1 MRDAFVMWRN
11 TKMVVL
17 VALSAAIYAAIL
29 IPFKIITIVP
39 GYTELRPGNAIPV
52 VCGLLFGPAAAW
64 GCAIGNLMADFF
76 GTIGP
81 GSFFGMI
88 GNFLFAYL
96 PYRVWVMCKGF
107 QPPRGSWRE
116 VPLLVLAIFIGSAS
130 CAIVIAFGVELLN
143 LFPFAYVVLTSVI
156 TINNMLIGCIL
167 GIPLLIL
174 IYPRARRWQL
184 TFSQVMR
191 RDDLRGTRFTPVA
204 ATVILVA
211 CMIGVLAAL
220 DKAGTIANWANALGL
235 MHIEPVI
242 GENGK
247 PLPVSLLIPA
257 DMALRQ
263 LGGWCSLAIL
273 LGSFF
278 MARIGP
284 GRRPAE
290 AVSDEDASAGPIGD
304 ISMNDV
310 TFTYPGAPQAA
321 LKSASFSQP
330 AGRRHFLMGRTG
342 AGKSTLALC
351 LNGVIP
357 HMQAGE
363 HSGSVL
369 VGGLDTTQWP
379 VSRLSR
385 VTGLVF
391 QDFETQL
398 FCSDVELEVAFGL
411 QNRGLPPDLMRER
424 VDYWLRELGL
434 EHLVGR
440 DPSTLSGGEKQ
451 RLVLA
456 AVMATEPPIVVLDEP
471 TTDLDPAGRR
481 QVMGAVSR
489 LADQGRTLLIA
500 TGHTA
505 EAVEGDGLLVLRDG
519 EVAYTGE
526 PAALLRDIEAAEALG
541 LRPDPLAEIAAAVGL
556 DEVPPDVPSAVE
568 ILRQRGA
575 RLDEETLKAGD
586 AARKS
591 ENAND
596 IALSLEEVSFSYD
609 KERVLR
615 GVSLQVRTGEFVA
628 VLGPNGAGKTTM
640 CKLLMGLLSP
650 RPGTVAVNGRNV
662 SDMRVTE
669 LAAQIGYLYQ
679 NPDSQIFSD
688 TVYAE
693 VAFGPRNLGCDE
705 DEVHGRVTDSLATT
719 ELSDYEAADPFT
731 LTRGQRQRVALAAIL
746 ACQPDIIVFDE
757 PTTGLDV
764 PQQIAIMELLKK
776 LQSQGRTVMMV
787 THHTDM
793 ALEYADRLLLIANGE
808 LIADGPTREV
818 VADTESF
825 AAADQLPP
833 VAAQIG
839 TELFGLPLLSA
850 AEFGRY
856 VRLG

>member
-1 MRDAFVMWRN
+1 MRDALVMWRN

-39 GYTELRPGNAIPV
+39 GYTELRPGNAIPIV
-52 VCGLLFGPAAAW
+52 AGLLFGPAAAW
-64 GCAIGNLMADFF
+64 GCAIGNLIADFF

-81 GSFFGMI
+81 GSFFGVI
-88 GNFLFAYL
+88 GNFLFAYI
-96 PYRVWVMCKGF
+96 PYRIWVMCKGF
-107 QPPRGSWRE
+107 RSPTGSWRE
-116 VPLLVLAIFIGSAS
+116 VPLLVVAIFVGSAA
-130 CAIVIAFGVELLN
+130 CAIVIAFGVELLA

-156 TINNMLIGCIL
+156 TINNTLIGCIL

-184 TFSQVMR
+184 TFSQVMPE
-191 RDDLRGTRFTPVA
+191 DDLRGTRFAPVA

-211 CMIGVLAAL
+211 CIIGVFAAL
-220 DKAGTIANWANALGL
+220 DKAGIIANWADTLGM
-235 MHIEPVI
+235 MHLQPEI
-242 GENGK
+242 GDDGK

-263 LGGWCSLAIL
+263 LGGWCSLAIFV
-273 LGSFF
+273 GSFF
-278 MARIGP
+278 MARVGP
-284 GRRPAE
+284 GRKTPD
-290 AVSDEDASAGPIGD
+290 AVSEDETSAGSGGD
-304 ISMNDV
+304 MIMDQV
-310 TFTYPGAPQAA
+310 TFTYPGALQPA
-321 LKSASFSQP
+321 LKSASFSQA

-363 HSGSVL
+363 YSGSVL
-369 VGGLDTTQWP
+369 VGGLDTSQWP

-411 QNRGLPPDLMRER
+411 QNRGLPPDLMRKR
-424 VDYWLRELGL
+424 VDYWLSELEL
-434 EHLVGR
+434 EHLIGR

-481 QVMGAVSR
+481 QVMDAIGR
-489 LADQGRTLLIA
+489 LAEQGRTLLIA

-505 EAVEGDGLLVLRDG
+505 EAVEGDGLLVLHDG
-519 EVAYTGE
+519 GVAYNGE
-526 PAALLRDIEAAEALG
+526 LARLLQDIEAAEALG
-541 LRPDPLAEIAAAVGL
+541 LQPDPLAEIAAAVGL
-556 DEVPPDVPSAVE
+556 EEVPLDVASAVAM
-568 ILRQRGA
+568 LRQRDA
-575 RLDEETLKAGD
+575 RLDEESLRAED
-586 AARKS
+586 AVRQS
-591 ENAND
+591 RNSGE
-596 IALSLEEVSFSYD
+596 IAISLEDVCFGYG
-609 KERVLR
+609 KEHVLR
-615 GVSLQVRTGEFVA
+615 DVSLQVAAGEFVA

-640 CKLLMGLLSP
+640 CKLMMGLL
-650 RPGTVAVNGRNV
+650 RGQAGTVSVNGRDIR
-662 SDMRVTE
+662 DMRVSE
-669 LAAQIGYLYQ
+669 LAARIGYLYQ

-693 VAFGPRNLGCDE
+693 VAFGPRNLGHDE
-705 DEVHGRVTDSLATT
+705 NEVGRRVSASLATT
-719 ELSDYEAADPFT
+719 ELGDCEGDDPFT

-746 ACQPDIIVFDE
+746 ACEPDIIVFDK

-764 PQQIAIMELLKK
+764 PQQIAIMKLLKK
-776 LQSQGRTVMMV
+776 LQAQGRTVMMV
-787 THHTDM
+787 THHTEM
-793 ALEYADRLLLIANGE
+793 ALQYADRLVLLVNGE
-808 LIADGPTREV
+808 VIADGPTREV
-818 VADTESF
+818 VADTERF
-825 AAADQLPP
+825 TAADQLPP
-833 VAAQIG
+833 AAAQIG
-839 TELFGLPLLSA
+839 AELFGVSVLSA

-856 VRLG
+856 VQLD